1 MRLATNLVLLISDT
15 DVVFSTLF
23 MEHLYISGGI
33 FAYFLAVMAVGWI
46 TYAAA
51 VLYFGPRNKFRV
63 IKAVQQ
69 MMTNSPEEFKSDI
82 TKPPTV
88 VGLTTAVSPP
98 GPRGQQPE
106 RRTFGSLE
114 KDENGIINFKAGLSN
129 WGLVHLWSYA
139 EIKNARNV
147 CESKHGIPFL
157 RLARFGFLS
166 SPTPKDLGG
175 ILNANAA
182 YTFST
187 GIFQMLIGVVL
198 LAKEGDFRL
207 YVVLP
212 LSISFCSL
220 LLTAANIGLD
230 FAGILNE
237 VEAEN
242 RLKDTIQDRNAA
254 RMTSQKKGL
263 KQEHDARMNALEE
276 KYKHQRDPIAQ
287 KEKQDE
293 RAAEFNSYMMDVAN
307 IDEEAAEE
315 LRSEI
320 YSYQRRLQMTKDAAS
335 GIVKPDRVEFR
346 NGLQEFESRLAP
358 LQSQLEKID
367 DDRRRKIEVVDPTLD
382 FEEYERQV
390 NAIESEHG
398 KKRKII
404 EDKIEE
410 LKKAFRGGAGV

>member
-1 MRLATNLVLLISDT
+1 MRQ
-15 DVVFSTLF
+15 
-23 MEHLYISGGI
+23 LYISGGI
-33 FAYFLAVMAVGWI
+33 YAYFLAVMAVGWI
-46 TYAAA
+46 TYAAS

-82 TKPPTV
+82 TEPPTV
-88 VGLTTAVSPP
+88 VGLTTAVRPTY
-98 GPRGQQPE
+98 RGQQPE
-106 RRTFGSLE
+106 RRTFGDLE
-114 KDENGIINFKAGLSN
+114 LDENGIMAFRAGLSN

-139 EIKNARNV
+139 EIKTARNV

-198 LAKEGDFRL
+198 LGAEGDFRL
-207 YVVLP
+207 HVVLP

-242 RLKDTIQDRNAA
+242 RLKDTIKDRNDA
-254 RMTSQKKGL
+254 RMASQKKRL
-263 KQEHDARMNALEE
+263 KQASDARMNALEVE
-276 KYKHQRDPIAQ
+276 YQHQRGPVAQ
-287 KEKQDE
+287 KEKQE
-293 RAAEFNSYMMDVAN
+293 RRAAEFNSYMMDVAN
-307 IDEEAAEE
+307 IDEESAEE
-315 LRSEI
+315 LRGEI

-335 GIVKPDRVEFR
+335 GILKHDRVDFR
-346 NGLQEFESRLAP
+346 NGLQEFESRVAP

-367 DDRRRKIEVVDPTLD
+367 DDRQRKIEKVDHTLHSD
-382 FEEYERQV
+382 EYEREV
-390 NAIESEHG
+390 NAIDSEHG
-398 KKRKII
+398 KKRQII
-404 EDKIEE
+404 EIKIEDI
-410 LKKAFRGGAGV
+410 KMSFRGGAGVYGAPSV